1 MQPALSAKPAA
12 MSRAPPRAAGVRVRE
27 SRASCGVRVS
37 SLSAV
42 YFWYFA
48 FIGLFAP
55 YFGLFLQSLGQSAFE
70 IGVLLSVMQLARVL
84 APHGWAVL
92 ADRLGR
98 RVRLLRITLALSALF
113 AAGFLLAE
121 GFWTLFAVV
130 AALGLVSSASMPLVE
145 ATTLARLE
153 GRMAGYGAVRL
164 WGSVGFVV
172 AVLAGG
178 WALDRT
184 PIDILPWLF
193 VATILA
199 TLAATAGVGE
209 ARSPAGREHAALG
222 PVVRRREVAVLM
234 AACFLMS
241 VAHGPLY
248 SFFSIYADAAG
259 YDKTTIGV
267 LWTLGVVA
275 EIAVFATL
283 PRWLPH
289 ASMERILAVSFA
301 LAVARFVMIGWAV
314 EHLAV
319 LVVAQLLH
327 GATFGSYHVA
337 ALAVVHRWF
346 DGSRQVRG
354 QALYTA
360 LSYGAGGFLG
370 SLASGALWE
379 AVGPAWTFTAGAAAA
394 ASGFALLVHQG
405 RLMPSHSPAA
415 H

>member
-1 MQPALSAKPAA
+1 M
-12 MSRAPPRAAGVRVRE
+12 
-27 SRASCGVRVS
+27 S

-70 IGVLLSVMQLARVL
+70 IGVLLSLMQLARVL

-98 RVRLLRITLALSALF
+98 RVRLLRVTLALSALF
-113 AAGFLLAE
+113 AAGFLVANR
-121 GFWTLFAVV
+121 FWTLLVVV

-145 ATTLARLE
+145 ATTLAKLE
-153 GRMAGYGAVRL
+153 GRMARYGAVRV
-164 WGSVGFVV
+164 WGSVGFVI

-178 WALDRT
+178 WALDRV
-184 PIDILPWLF
+184 PIGILPWLF

-209 ARSPAGREHAALG
+209 TRAPAAREHAALG

-234 AACFLMS
+234 GACFLMS

-275 EIAVFATL
+275 EIVVFATL

-319 LVVAQLLH
+319 LVLAQLLH
-327 GATFGSYHVA
+327 GATFGSYHIA

-394 ASGFALLVHQG
+394 ALGFALLVRQG
-405 RLMPSHSPAA
+405 RLMPSHAPAP